1 MLKRKKKDY
10 KNRINSIAKAS
21 YNNEQKQ
28 IACQIIDQA
37 NEHNID
43 AIFQLITQRVK
54 TGFVFDA
61 APEVNHDC
69 VALIKENDSL
79 FINPNQAKMIEHKL
93 IIGENYDALKNL
105 AVAYI
110 NPTSGEGLIDF
121 IYIDPPY
128 GTENAKEE
136 GNDYKE
142 ETNSNKFIYRDKFTR
157 DGWLNLMNE
166 RLKLSRKIL
175 TKDGVIFIS
184 IDDRNHSYLKVLCDE
199 IFGEENLIN
208 DFVWVNNLKGRQI
221 SSGGAVKTYEHI
233 LAYAKNRQNV
243 PDFVDNIDYL
253 KSIQP
258 SVYKMEKYKV
268 YNDGISDYVIKN
280 ELYNSNSIFN
290 EETRPNLVFN
300 IHYNEETFD
309 VKFSDVEDNITFE
322 NFVKIFPKENN
333 NGTHKYHAWRWSK
346 EKILS
351 ETQNLHFKK
360 SGKEYK
366 IYTKIRDYN
375 QTNVKDLVMDIGNG
389 VLELRSIFNGKVFD
403 YPKSTKLIKFLIR
416 QFPSNI
422 KVLDFF
428 AGSGTTAQAVMELN
442 EEDGGNRQCILVTNN
457 ENNIARDVTWERL
470 YRVINGKGS
479 NNQKIRWT
487 YSKEKKSLV
496 NNCLRV
502 FDIEYHE
509 LKLNDFAKAKKLIP
523 IAEKQFSKLNHDYKT
538 KNKFDIYNNLAALN
552 PYLWEE

>member
-166 RLKLSRKIL
+166 RL
-175 TKDGVIFIS
+175 
-184 IDDRNHSYLKVLCDE
+184 
-199 IFGEENLIN
+199 
-208 DFVWVNNLKGRQI
+208 
-221 SSGGAVKTYEHI
+221 
-233 LAYAKNRQNV
+233 
-243 PDFVDNIDYL
+243 
-253 KSIQP
+253 
-258 SVYKMEKYKV
+258 
-268 YNDGISDYVIKN
+268 
-280 ELYNSNSIFN
+280 
-290 EETRPNLVFN
+290 
-300 IHYNEETFD
+300 
-309 VKFSDVEDNITFE
+309 
-322 NFVKIFPKENN
+322 
-333 NGTHKYHAWRWSK
+333 
-346 EKILS
+346 
-351 ETQNLHFKK
+351 
-360 SGKEYK
+360 
-366 IYTKIRDYN
+366 
-375 QTNVKDLVMDIGNG
+375 
-389 VLELRSIFNGKVFD
+389 
-403 YPKSTKLIKFLIR
+403 
-416 QFPSNI
+416 
-422 KVLDFF
+422 
-428 AGSGTTAQAVMELN
+428 
-442 EEDGGNRQCILVTNN
+442 
-457 ENNIARDVTWERL
+457 
-470 YRVINGKGS
+470 
-479 NNQKIRWT
+479 
-487 YSKEKKSLV
+487 
-496 NNCLRV
+496 
-502 FDIEYHE
+502 
-509 LKLNDFAKAKKLIP
+509 
-523 IAEKQFSKLNHDYKT
+523 
-538 KNKFDIYNNLAALN
+538 
-552 PYLWEE
+552 